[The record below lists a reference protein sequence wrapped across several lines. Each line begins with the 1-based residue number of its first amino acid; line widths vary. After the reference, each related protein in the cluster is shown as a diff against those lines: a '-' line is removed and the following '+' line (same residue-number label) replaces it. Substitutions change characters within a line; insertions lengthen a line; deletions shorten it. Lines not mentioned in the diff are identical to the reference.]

1 MLRPLLS
8 VLLVKLADVG
18 LGDQHLGQDLVSG
31 RGPHEGSRVA
41 VPVRDVVPDP
51 ADQCLHR
58 CERAVADRLAGD
70 DNAEPVLDLAE
81 PGGSDRGEM
90 EVHIGVLGQPGFDV
104 SAFVGGQVAQYDVHS
119 RPLYGSTAT
128 FDERQEVGPLPGRLA
143 TARSAAVVADRAVTS
158 RPVQHPPPAATTDPP
173 RPPTQSTTQAVK
185 PNPSRPSVVRSVRN
199 PGLSESSDDFLNRRS
214 QFRRKMHIPG

>member
-70 DNAEPVLDLAE
+70 DNAEPVLD
-81 PGGSDRGEM
+81 
-90 EVHIGVLGQPGFDV
+90 
-104 SAFVGGQVAQYDVHS
+104 
-119 RPLYGSTAT
+119 
-128 FDERQEVGPLPGRLA
+128 
-143 TARSAAVVADRAVTS
+143 
-158 RPVQHPPPAATTDPP
+158 TTDPP